1 MSRTYRKPKYAVWE
15 TETQYINSELEYL
28 NRRYRRYG
36 ELTDQIKVR
45 KTKEEYERDVA
56 AANARY
62 EEDCRKV
69 RKLYWY
75 VCNKPDHPG
84 YDWYIRALPER
95 YRYYVSKFR
104 YETVPVNVE
113 EKIAEA
119 RRDYAKRTRDGYA
132 SESGLKT
139 AYKTL
144 SKETVRQA
152 VKRLERNIVKDDDWD
167 HLPYPDTYLGK
178 KHIWDVW

>member
-15 TETQYINSELEYL
+15 TESQYIKSELEYL
-28 NRRYRRYG
+28 LRRYRRYG
-36 ELTDQIKVR
+36 EITKQVKVR
-45 KTKEEYERDVA
+45 KTQEEYEKDLAVA
-56 AANARY
+56 QARY
-62 EEDCRKV
+62 EEDCRRV
-69 RKLYWY
+69 RKDYWY
-75 VCNKPDHPG
+75 CWNKPDSPM
-84 YDWYIRALPER
+84 YSWYLRCVPEK
-95 YRYYVSKFR
+95 YRYYVSKYR

-132 SESGLKT
+132 SETGCRT

-152 VKRLERNIVKDDDWD
+152 VKRLERNIVKDNDWD